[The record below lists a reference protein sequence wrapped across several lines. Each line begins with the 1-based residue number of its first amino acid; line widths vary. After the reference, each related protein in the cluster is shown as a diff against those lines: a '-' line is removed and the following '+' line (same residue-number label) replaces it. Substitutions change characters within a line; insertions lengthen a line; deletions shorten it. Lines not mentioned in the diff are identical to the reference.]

1 MLYFL
6 EEAAMPA
13 SYNRVMI
20 MGNITRDVELR
31 LIPSGTA
38 VADIT
43 VAVNDRRKQGDEYV
57 EDTQFV
63 DVTLW
68 ARTAEIVAEYCQKGS
83 PVFIEGRLKLDKWE
97 ADDGSNRSKL
107 KVVAERVQL
116 LSSRNGG
123 GERQP
128 ASSGETAP
136 VGAPAANA
144 DGEIPF

>member
-1 MLYFL
+1 M
-6 EEAAMPA
+6 A
-13 SYNRVMI
+13 SYNRVVI

-31 LIPSGTA
+31 YIPSGTA

-43 VAVNDRRKQGDEYV
+43 VAVNERRKQGDGNYV
-57 EDTQFV
+57 DDPQFV

-68 ARTAEIVAEYCQKGS
+68 ARTAEVVAEYCKKGS
-83 PVFIEGRLKLDKWE
+83 PIFVEGRLKLDKWE
-97 ADDGSNRSKL
+97 AEDGSNRSKL
-107 KVVAERVQL
+107 KVVAEKIQL

-128 ASSGETAP
+128 EPGDEAVPAGASAD
-136 VGAPAANA
+136 A